1 MEAITVKQLID
12 SIGNLRIQLFDADSG
27 ILLADGRK
35 ASKKIKIFHSHLVEY
50 IDFKPGRVRARIYKE
65 VSR

>member
-35 ASKKIKIFHSHLVEY
+35 ASKKNQDLSQ
-50 IDFKPGRVRARIYKE
+50 PSRRVYRLQAGTC
-65 VSR
+65 